1 MGILSRF
8 TKSNATEPITAV
20 GNILDDL
27 FTSDEERLSK
37 EVVLTRLAQKIT
49 LVKAEIDKVQANHR
63 SWWVYGARP
72 FLLWVGGLCF
82 FYLVVGRDLI
92 VWASNI
98 YFPGINIPPP
108 VDLYTISPLAVVLLG
123 GQAARTVDKVNGVA
137 R

>member
-1 MGILSRF
+1 MGILSKF
-8 TKSNATEPITAV
+8 KKTTVTEPITAV

-37 EVVLTRLAQKIT
+37 EVALTRLAQKIS
-49 LVKAEIDKVQANHR
+49 LVKAEIAKVQAQDTSLWIR
-63 SWWVYGARP
+63 GARP
-72 FLLWVGGLCF
+72 FLLWVGGVCF

-92 VWASNI
+92 SWVSNI
-98 YFPGINIPPP
+98 YFPGIDIPPP